1 VRSADPLNRQ
11 KNARAMTRE
20 TTNHWLARAL
30 RRVAGAGAEE
40 RRMLWWSFW
49 YFFCLLSGYYV
60 LRPLR
65 DEMGIAGG
73 VQNLQWVFTG
83 TFLAMLAAVP
93 LFGALAARFPRR
105 RFLPWVYYF
114 FIANILIF
122 FALFQIGAAREII
135 ARAFFIWTSVFNL
148 FVVSVFWSFMADL
161 YSNTQARRL
170 FGLIAAGGS
179 AGAIAGPAATALLAA
194 PLGPVNLLLLS
205 SALLGGAVMCIHR
218 LIALARSG
226 TAPAQSDAER
236 RPPETERPM
245 GGGVFSGIALVFRS
259 SYLLGICLFIW
270 LYTTLSTFIY
280 FEQAYIVR
288 AAFDEPAQ
296 RTALFASI
304 DLAVNVITL
313 LLQTLVAGQM
323 MRRAGVTATLAL
335 IPILVAAGFVG
346 LGLAPLLPVLIAFQV
361 LRRAGDYGITR
372 PAREVLFTVVG
383 RETKYKAKNFID
395 TVVYRAGDAVS
406 GWAFAGLK
414 ALGVGL
420 TGIAF
425 IAVPVALG
433 WFATAWF
440 LGRKQEE
447 LRATGPG

>member
-20 TTNHWLARAL
+20 STNHWLARAL

-161 YSNTQARRL
+161 YSNAQARRL

-179 AGAIAGPAATALLAA
+179 AGAIAGPAATALLAS

>member
-20 TTNHWLARAL
+20 STNHWLARAL

-122 FALFQIGAAREII
+122 FALFQIGAAREIV

-161 YSNTQARRL
+161 YSNAQARRL

>member
-1 VRSADPLNRQ
+1 
-11 KNARAMTRE
+11 MTRE
-20 TTNHWLARAL
+20 STNHWLARAL

-161 YSNTQARRL
+161 YSNAQARRL

>member
-1 VRSADPLNRQ
+1 
-11 KNARAMTRE
+11 M
-20 TTNHWLARAL
+20 TNHWLARAL
-30 RRVAGAGAEE
+30 HRVADAGPEE

-93 LFGALAARFPRR
+93 LFGAIATRFPRR

-122 FALFQIGAAREII
+122 FALFQTGADRQIV

-161 YSNTQARRL
+161 YSNAQARRL

-179 AGAIAGPAATALLAA
+179 AGAIVGPAATALLAA
-194 PLGPVNLLLLS
+194 PLGPVNLLLVS
-205 SALLGGAVMCIHR
+205 GALLGGAVMCIHR
-218 LIALARSG
+218 LIALAGSG
-226 TAPAQSDAER
+226 SPRGAANA
-236 RPPETERPM
+236 PPENERPI

-288 AAFDEPAQ
+288 AAFDDPAQ

-346 LGLAPLLPVLIAFQV
+346 LGLAPMLPVLIAFQV

-414 ALGVGL
+414 ALGMSL
-420 TGIAF
+420 TGIAY
-425 IAVPVALG
+425 IGVPVALG

-447 LRATGPG
+447 LRASGGG

>member
-1 VRSADPLNRQ
+1 
-11 KNARAMTRE
+11 MTRE
-20 TTNHWLARAL
+20 STNHWLARAL

>member
-1 VRSADPLNRQ
+1 MSAS
-11 KNARAMTRE
+11 T
-20 TTNHWLARAL
+20 AL
-30 RRVAGAGAEE
+30 HRVVDAEPGE
-40 RRMLWWSFW
+40 RRAVGWSFL
-49 YFFCLLSGYYV
+49 YFFSLLSGYYV

-93 LFGALAARFPRR
+93 LFGAIAARFPRR

-114 FIANILIF
+114 FIANILTF
-122 FALFQIGAAREII
+122 FALFRIGADREIV

-161 YSNTQARRL
+161 YSNAQARRL

-179 AGAIAGPAATALLAA
+179 TGAIVGPAATALLAA
-194 PLGPVNLLLLS
+194 PLGPVNLLLVS
-205 SALLGGAVMCIHR
+205 SALLGGAVICIHR
-218 LIALARSG
+218 LVALAQSG
-226 TAPAQSDAER
+226 ATPAKPGAGRDPDKAPPDAER
-236 RPPETERPM
+236 PL

-270 LYTTLSTFIY
+270 LYTTLSTFVY

-288 AAFDEPAQ
+288 AAFDDPAQ

-304 DLAVNVITL
+304 DLAVNVITI
-313 LLQTLVAGQM
+313 LLQTLIAGQM
-323 MRRAGVTATLAL
+323 MKRLGVTATLAL
-335 IPILVAAGFVG
+335 IPLLVAGGFVG
-346 LGLAPLLPVLIAFQV
+346 LGLAPVLPVLIAFQV

-406 GWAFAGLK
+406 GWVFTGLK
-414 ALGVGL
+414 ALGVTL
-420 TGIAF
+420 TGIAY
-425 IAVPVALG
+425 IAVPVSLA

-440 LGRKQEE
+440 LGRKQEQ
-447 LRATGPG
+447 LRAGETSGTNSR

>member
-1 VRSADPLNRQ
+1 
-11 KNARAMTRE
+11 MTRE

-30 RRVAGAGAEE
+30 FRAAGASAEE

-49 YFFCLLSGYYV
+49 YFFCLLSAYYV

-83 TFLAMLAAVP
+83 TFVAMLAAVP

-122 FALFQIGAAREII
+122 FALFQTGAAREII

-161 YSNTQARRL
+161 YSNAQARRL

-194 PLGPVNLLLLS
+194 PLGPVNLLLVS
-205 SALLGGAVMCIHR
+205 STLLGGAVICIHR
-218 LIALARSG
+218 LIALARHG
-226 TAPAQSDAER
+226 TAPAGSADARNTER
-236 RPPETERPM
+236 TPPEAERPM
-245 GGGVFSGIALVFRS
+245 GGGVFSGIALAFRS

-313 LLQTLVAGQM
+313 VLQTLVAGQM

-335 IPILVAAGFVG
+335 IPILVAAGFIG

-447 LRATGPG
+447 LRAIDSG

>member
-1 VRSADPLNRQ
+1 
-11 KNARAMTRE
+11 MTRE
-20 TTNHWLARAL
+20 TTNRWLARAL
-30 RRVAGAGAEE
+30 YRAAGAGPEE

-93 LFGALAARFPRR
+93 LFGAIAARFPRR

-161 YSNTQARRL
+161 YSNAQARRL

-179 AGAIAGPAATALLAA
+179 AGAIAGPSATALLAA
-194 PLGPVNLLLLS
+194 PLGPVNLLLVS
-205 SALLGGAVMCIHR
+205 VALLAGAVTCIHR
-218 LIALARSG
+218 LIALAESGATTAQPG
-226 TAPAQSDAER
+226 TARGAEKT
-236 RPPETERPM
+236 PPETERPI

-270 LYTTLSTFIY
+270 LYTMLSTFIY

-288 AAFDEPAQ
+288 AAFDDPAQ
-296 RTALFASI
+296 RTTLFASI

-313 LLQTLVAGQM
+313 ILQTLVAGRM
-323 MRRAGVTATLAL
+323 MQRFGVTATLAL

-346 LGLAPLLPVLIAFQV
+346 LGLAPMLPVLIAFQV

-414 ALGVGL
+414 ALGLSL
-420 TGIAF
+420 TGIAY

-440 LGRKQEE
+440 LGRRQDE
-447 LRATGPG
+447 LRAIASR

>member
-1 VRSADPLNRQ
+1 LSAS
-11 KNARAMTRE
+11 T
-20 TTNHWLARAL
+20 AL
-30 RRVAGAGAEE
+30 RRVVDAEPEE
-40 RRMLWWSFW
+40 RRAVGWSFL

-73 VQNLQWVFTG
+73 VQHLQWVFTG
-83 TFLAMLAAVP
+83 TFVAMLAAVP
-93 LFGALAARFPRR
+93 LFGAIAARFPRH

-114 FIANILIF
+114 FIANILTF
-122 FALFQIGAAREII
+122 FALFKTGADREIV

-148 FVVSVFWSFMADL
+148 FVVSVFWSLMADL
-161 YSNTQARRL
+161 YSNSQARRL

-179 AGAIAGPAATALLAA
+179 AGAIVGPAATALLAA
-194 PLGPVNLLLLS
+194 PLGPVNLLLVS
-205 SALLGGAVMCIHR
+205 CALLGGAVICIHR
-218 LIALARSG
+218 LIALAQSQAAPAKSG
-226 TAPAQSDAER
+226 TESDSGTTPPAAER
-236 RPPETERPM
+236 PL
-245 GGGVFSGIALVFRS
+245 GGGVLSGIALVFRS

-288 AAFDEPAQ
+288 AAYDDPAQ

-304 DLAVNVITL
+304 DLAVNVITI
-313 LLQTLVAGQM
+313 LLQALIAGRM
-323 MRRAGVTATLAL
+323 MKQAGVTATLAL
-335 IPILVAAGFVG
+335 IPLLVAGGFVG
-346 LGLAPLLPVLIAFQV
+346 LGLAPVLPVLIAFQV

-395 TVVYRAGDAVS
+395 TVVYRAGDAIS

-414 ALGVGL
+414 ALGVTL
-420 TGIAF
+420 TGIAY
-425 IAVPVALG
+425 IAVPVSLA

-440 LGRKQEE
+440 LGRKQEQ
-447 LRATGPG
+447 LRAGETSGTNSR

>member
-1 VRSADPLNRQ
+1 LSAS
-11 KNARAMTRE
+11 T
-20 TTNHWLARAL
+20 AL
-30 RRVAGAGAEE
+30 RRVVDADPEE
-40 RRMLWWSFW
+40 RRAVGWSFL

-73 VQNLQWVFTG
+73 VQHLQWVFTG

-93 LFGALAARFPRR
+93 LFGAIAARFPRR

-114 FIANILIF
+114 FIANILTF
-122 FALFQIGAAREII
+122 FALFKIGADREIV

-161 YSNTQARRL
+161 YSNAQARRL

-179 AGAIAGPAATALLAA
+179 AGAIVGPAATALLAA
-194 PLGPVNLLLLS
+194 PLGPVNLLLAS
-205 SALLGGAVMCIHR
+205 CALLGGAVICIHR
-218 LIALARSG
+218 LIGL
-226 TAPAQSDAER
+226 AQSETTQAKPGAGRDADQAPPAAER
-236 RPPETERPM
+236 PL
-245 GGGVFSGIALVFRS
+245 GGSVLSGIALVFRS

-288 AAFDEPAQ
+288 AAYDDPAQ

-304 DLAVNVITL
+304 DLAVNVITI
-313 LLQTLVAGQM
+313 LLQALIAGRM
-323 MRRAGVTATLAL
+323 MKRAGVTATLAL
-335 IPILVAAGFVG
+335 IPLLVAGGFVG

-414 ALGVGL
+414 ALGVTL
-420 TGIAF
+420 TGIAY
-425 IAVPVALG
+425 IAVPVSLA

-440 LGRKQEE
+440 LGRKQEQ
-447 LRATGPG
+447 LRALGAGEMGGQKNSF